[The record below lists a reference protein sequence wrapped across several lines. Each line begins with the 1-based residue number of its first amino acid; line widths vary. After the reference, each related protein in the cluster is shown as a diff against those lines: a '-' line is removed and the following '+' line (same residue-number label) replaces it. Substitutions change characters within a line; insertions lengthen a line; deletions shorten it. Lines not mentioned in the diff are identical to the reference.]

1 MGKVYRSLTGVVQ
14 ETLHRSKANSMV
26 SAREKASDVANLNDA
41 TEEFEK
47 IIVDRIGRLRAA
59 VRDSQAVVAGEFQ
72 NAEQV
77 IQTLRTNIAVL
88 EAKLGEMEDT
98 VRRKDVASQRMQEN
112 LSTKIRDLQSA
123 VEKREEALERQ
134 MSEVNDLKSKM
145 DAQGKQVTQLE
156 QAIQH
161 AKAET
166 ASEAKRAAQITA
178 SSNAKSITLEAQ
190 LRETQEIVRGKDST
204 LKGLEQ
210 NHLAKIQDLESQL
223 RTKEKD
229 LADRNKEVN
238 DLKSEVKLLTKGIKE
253 RSSLFRQAEA
263 LADIQAEDILAD
275 SQAQNTG
282 TADAGKQLKTAE
294 EKPAASQSTAPIA
307 IYKAMAA
314 QNIGAV
320 DAGKQLKT
328 GEVKLVT
335 SRFQDVGVTS
345 NVRSAAPET
354 VSREAFDRIIREF
367 GELTNVMGPI
377 ASLVVRDHVKAL
389 GESMGKFPKT
399 RLTELIEALSGSDDK
414 LKTSFCQR
422 LGEL

>member
-1 MGKVYRSLTGVVQ
+1 
-14 ETLHRSKANSMV
+14 
-26 SAREKASDVANLNDA
+26 
-41 TEEFEK
+41 
-47 IIVDRIGRLRAA
+47 
-59 VRDSQAVVAGEFQ
+59 
-72 NAEQV
+72 
-77 IQTLRTNIAVL
+77 VL
-88 EAKLGEMEDT
+88 EAKFGEMEDT

-134 MSEVNDLKSKM
+134 MPEVNDLKSKI
-145 DAQGKQVTQLE
+145 DAQAKQVTQLE
-156 QAIQH
+156 EAIQQ
-161 AKAET
+161 AKGET
-166 ASEAKRAAQITA
+166 ASEAMRAEQITGH
-178 SSNAKSITLEAQ
+178 SNAKITTLEAQ
-190 LRETQEIVRGKDST
+190 LRETREIVRGKDST

-253 RSSLFRQAEA
+253 RSLFRQAEA
-263 LADIQAEDILAD
+263 LANIQAEDILAD
-275 SQAQNTG
+275 PQAQNSG
-282 TADAGKQLKTAE
+282 TADGKQLKTAE
-294 EKPAASQSTAPIA
+294 EKPAASQSTAPIV
-307 IYKAMAA
+307 IYKATAA
-314 QNIGAV
+314 QNISTV
-320 DAGKQLKT
+320 VAGKELKR
-328 GEVKLVT
+328 GEEKQVT
-335 SRFQDVGVTS
+335 SRFQDLGVMS
-345 NVRSAAPET
+345 NVRDAAPET

-399 RLTELIEALSGSDDK
+399 RLTELLEALSGSDDK
-414 LKTSFCQR
+414 LKTSFRQR